1 MEHFIFT
8 INIIMQSISY
18 IYIISIILKLFFN
31 KNNYNKRNVFFT
43 SILVFFIIFIS
54 EMIKKYIPLVN
65 ILIIIILLTLNLK
78 YITKLDTIKS
88 IFTSISMSSISAV
101 SELITVILVTNTL
114 HCNTTYLLDK
124 SYRIFF
130 IVLLQNALFILLT
143 KYLVTLFNKYK
154 EKFNINITNITS
166 KQIILFVVLLIIYI
180 FPQMILLI
188 TNQYDYSNLFL
199 FISTIQFI
207 LIFIFISIFLNN
219 SIKYDRNQKE
229 LYASELQNKTLF
241 SLIESIN
248 NLKHDFKNIL
258 SSFKGYISTKKYDKL
273 EQHVDELLLEYDIS
287 NNFYSIDK
295 KVFNEPAIYG
305 LLGTKYFLAIKYNI
319 LFEFKIEIDLTKINF
334 SIPNL
339 SRILGILIDNSIE
352 ATKDLSNPY
361 IRLEM
366 TYDKK
371 RLADKIKII
380 NTYNTNIKIDINKIY
395 EKGFST
401 KKIKSGI
408 GLYEVKKIINKS
420 KNSTINTTI
429 EHGMFIQTIL
439 IDK

>member
-1 MEHFIFT
+1 
-8 INIIMQSISY
+8 
-18 IYIISIILKLFFN
+18 
-31 KNNYNKRNVFFT
+31 
-43 SILVFFIIFIS
+43 
-54 EMIKKYIPLVN
+54 
-65 ILIIIILLTLNLK
+65 
-78 YITKLDTIKS
+78 
-88 IFTSISMSSISAV
+88 
-101 SELITVILVTNTL
+101 
-114 HCNTTYLLDK
+114 
-124 SYRIFF
+124 
-130 IVLLQNALFILLT
+130 
-143 KYLVTLFNKYK
+143 
-154 EKFNINITNITS
+154 
-166 KQIILFVVLLIIYI
+166 
-180 FPQMILLI
+180 MILLI

-380 NTYNTNIKIDINKIY
+380 NTYNTN
-395 EKGFST
+395 T
-401 KKIKSGI
+401 K
-408 GLYEVKKIINKS
+408 YA
-420 KNSTINTTI
+420 
-429 EHGMFIQTIL
+429 
-439 IDK
+439 

>member
-1 MEHFIFT
+1 MK
-8 INIIMQSISY
+8 SI
-18 IYIISIILKLFFN
+18 
-31 KNNYNKRNVFFT
+31 
-43 SILVFFIIFIS
+43 IIFIIS
-54 EMIKKYIPLVN
+54 TIIQTFTCTYYLINISKLYVKKFPTRN
-65 ILIIIILLTLNLK
+65 KEIILF
-78 YITKLDTIKS
+78 
-88 IFTSISMSSISAV
+88 IFI
-101 SELITVILVTNTL
+101 LITVICSQLTKLKLQNLNVLISILMLCISLILIFKIDYFFSMTISIVASIFMGITELISVYLITNILNYDTSYLVNNQYGIFLIIIPQSLLFFIITKAII
-114 HCNTTYLLDK
+114 YLLT
-124 SYRIFF
+124 Y
-130 IVLLQNALFILLT
+130 V
-143 KYLVTLFNKYK
+143 NKR
-154 EKFNINITNITS
+154 FNISINNITS

-180 FPQMILLI
+180 FPQMMLLI

-207 LIFIFISIFLNN
+207 LIFIFISIFLKK
-219 SIKYDRNQKE
+219 SIDYDKNQKE

-241 SLIESIN
+241 SLIDSIN

-258 SSFKGYISTKKYDKL
+258 SSFKGYINTKKYDKL
-273 EQHVDELLLEYDIS
+273 EKHIDELLLEYDIS

-305 LLGTKYFLAIKYNI
+305 LLGTKYYLATKFNI
-319 LFEFKIEIDLTKINF
+319 LFEFKIDIDLTKINF

-371 RLADKIKII
+371 RLADKIRVI
-380 NTYNTNIKIDINKIY
+380 NTYNTNIEIDTKKIY

-401 KKIKSGI
+401 KKVKSGI

-429 EHGMFIQTIL
+429 ENEMFIQTIL